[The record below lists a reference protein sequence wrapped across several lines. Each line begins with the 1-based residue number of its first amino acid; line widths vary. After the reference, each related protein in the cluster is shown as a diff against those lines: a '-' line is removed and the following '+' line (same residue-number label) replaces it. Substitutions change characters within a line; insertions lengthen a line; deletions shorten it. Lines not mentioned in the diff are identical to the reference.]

1 MPDCTSLLLP
11 EGEGPFS
18 RTQAIAVTTA
28 YRNVFIEDDQG
39 THFRLVIRDSYN
51 QLLWWAWN
59 FEARAWYWLN
69 RYLLSHG
76 IPRHRLTA
84 AHPTSNHANR
94 PCSHRSMAFCLC
106 S

>member
-51 QLLWWAWN
+51 Q
-59 FEARAWYWLN
+59 F
-69 RYLLSHG
+69 SGGHG
-76 IPRHRLTA
+76 ILKPVPGTG
-84 AHPTSNHANR
+84 
-94 PCSHRSMAFCLC
+94 
-106 S
+106 

>member
-1 MPDCTSLLLP
+1 MMTGAFYYKVTDMPDCTSLLLP

-59 FEARAWYWLN
+59 FEARVWYWLN

-76 IPRHRLTA
+76 IPRH
-84 AHPTSNHANR
+84 
-94 PCSHRSMAFCLC
+94 
-106 S
+106 